1 MEEVPRLGCRQGAVT
16 KEPLVSH
23 HISGPERRSWLL
35 VALPQSLPAPP
46 APRAQRKDACSSFM
60 EVGGRLMEAAEPQ
73 QGGSLPH
80 HDLISF
86 HGRGSSGQTRSL

>member
-35 VALPQSLPAPP
+35 VALPQILPAPS

-60 EVGGRLMEAAEPQ
+60 EVWGGEVH
-73 QGGSLPH
+73 GGSRASTEQVTSPP
-80 HDLISF
+80 
-86 HGRGSSGQTRSL
+86 